1 MPSASIWRFEMRPP
15 TVQVAKPAVTS
26 FGLCSKSTSWLHGID
41 VVREVVARND
51 VSGVVR
57 RLAVVV
63 RMPGV
68 AERVVARLR
77 VHRPGELQLVAE
89 RRMGRSGDDRR
100 VDAHHHGR
108 KAPRILARRLRGL
121 QLLEESH
128 LPVRIDA
135 GRDALQEPCPAVRI
149 DMYEDVHL
157 ELPGRGGRRCVRE
170 RRNSLHLDVAR
181 PKPNRESRFVRRLL
195 VVSDETASIWM

>member
-1 MPSASIWRFEMRPP
+1 
-15 TVQVAKPAVTS
+15 
-26 FGLCSKSTSWLHGID
+26 
-41 VVREVVARND
+41 
-51 VSGVVR
+51 
-57 RLAVVV
+57 
-63 RMPGV
+63 MPGV

-89 RRMGRSGDDRR
+89 RRMGRSGDNRR

-195 VVSDETASIWM
+195 VDRHGNPDAHLRSAQVLDLHHGGIGRARLHRRAVDGELLRGERVRRKFDVPEGVLRHVRPRFVAVFVPHLAL